1 MRMKVIVTGSSGLVG
16 QPLLAR
22 LREAGHEPHTLV
34 RRPAINGHDI
44 QWDPAAGTLRDGAL
58 EGFDGVVHLAG
69 ESIAEGAWSEEKMR
83 RIRDSRV
90 DGTRFLCERLA
101 ALEHKPKVLVCASA
115 VGFYGDRADEELD
128 EASAPGSNFL
138 AQVCREWEEACEPAR
153 QAGIR
158 VVNLR
163 IGVVLS
169 KDGGALAK
177 MLLPFKLGL
186 AGKIGSGQQWMSWI
200 ELDDVVGAILHA
212 LETESL
218 AGPVNAVSPETVT
231 NAEYTK
237 ALGRVL
243 SRPTWLTMPAFGAR
257 LAFGQM
263 ADELLLA
270 SIRVTPRTLL
280 ESGYHFKHGALEGA
294 LRATLGRDR
303 S

>member
-1 MRMKVIVTGSSGLVG
+1 
-16 QPLLAR
+16 
-22 LREAGHEPHTLV
+22 
-34 RRPAINGHDI
+34 
-44 QWDPAAGTLRDGAL
+44 
-58 EGFDGVVHLAG
+58 
-69 ESIAEGAWSEEKMR
+69 
-83 RIRDSRV
+83 
-90 DGTRFLCERLA
+90 
-101 ALEHKPKVLVCASA
+101 
-115 VGFYGDRADEELD
+115 
-128 EASAPGSNFL
+128 
-138 AQVCREWEEACEPAR
+138 
-153 QAGIR
+153 
-158 VVNLR
+158 
-163 IGVVLS
+163 
-169 KDGGALAK
+169 
-177 MLLPFKLGL
+177 
-186 AGKIGSGQQWMSWI
+186 MSWI